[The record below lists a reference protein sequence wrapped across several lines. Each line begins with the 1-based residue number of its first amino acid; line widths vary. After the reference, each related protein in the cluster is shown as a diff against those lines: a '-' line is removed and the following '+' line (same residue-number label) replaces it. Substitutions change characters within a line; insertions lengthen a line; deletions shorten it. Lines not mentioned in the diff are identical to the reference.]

1 MPNTAY
7 SNLLQH
13 LHRAQPT
20 LPLETIQ
27 SALAFHIANQSP
39 LPTPLAATAITSPL
53 FLTHPLNL
61 SRLQVLSNSFRH
73 ALHLKYTLFSGP
85 RQGFFERSNST
96 RLTEWTSSLMKG
108 LQGGD
113 SLLRLA
119 AASGVLQG
127 LDDLRTQAKVNSSGT
142 GLDNSHPANTYPVL
156 GAIKAKVEDEV
167 VIAFAELMDQEG
179 VAREWESEFQQTAP
193 LSNSIQDQV
202 PSFSISLLTISLIL
216 AAQSLPLVAP
226 SKLKALP
233 LAALSQLLTS
243 CIIETFNRGDFL
255 QESPTSTMLRPHIAS
270 LSRLEAFVLSL
281 SLDSRPREGLTAAQ
295 NTLNH
300 LRSMA
305 ERVAEQIPQLLA
317 TTISPPSTSTGPF
330 FTLKTL
336 LFSVIMISDSV
347 LSACVYVPPSH
358 YHLSATSSLSSPASL
373 SLTTILT
380 LSHLSF
386 VVSQF
391 GGISSSGTS
400 EEASFKELRKTTYLA
415 LDILASGSSDV
426 SERLLDELMDSRS
439 PSVASN
445 QPLGFQVRQ
454 PETVARSLVEEI
466 IVLAQTSFALSCVE
480 QLVPVLG
487 VKYIRGPVWTLVE
500 PNLIQQ
506 FLDQL
511 RRETFESAHSV
522 VLAILNANVAT
533 IDTSTYALETPALNL
548 GEDVALDDMTL
559 SDFCVRLVPFYT
571 HCLIQNSAPGELST
585 SQLRIAYASL
595 IRSACNS
602 VSSQPLENDD
612 PSKFSLAWYS
622 MGELL
627 LAIRNLENDESHLEQ
642 KHRLRLTFVS
652 CVSTLPLALLGRFFE
667 EIDRLDEESRG
678 NSADATELVQ
688 QGHKRTELMETL
700 FREISEVVG
709 DREKEFVL
717 RWWSL
722 FVRKNSTSK
731 ARL

>member
-127 LDDLRTQAKVNSSGT
+127 LDDLH
-142 GLDNSHPANTYPVL
+142 NSHPANAYPVL
-156 GAIKAKVEDEV
+156 EAIKAKVEDEV
-167 VIAFAELMDQEG
+167 VIAFAEVMDQEG

-193 LSNSIQDQV
+193 LNNSIQV
-202 PSFSISLLTISLIL
+202 PSLSISLLTISLIL

-255 QESPTSTMLRPHIAS
+255 RESPTSAMLRPHIAS

-295 NTLNH
+295 ITFNH
-300 LRSMA
+300 LRAMA

-347 LSACVYVPPSH
+347 LSSCIYVPPTH
-358 YHLSATSSLSSPASL
+358 YRLSATSSLSSPASL

-426 SERLLDELMDSRS
+426 PERLLDELMDSRS

-445 QPLGFQVRQ
+445 QPLGFR
-454 PETVARSLVEEI
+454 
-466 IVLAQTSFALSCVE
+466 TSFALSCVE

-500 PNLIQQ
+500 PNLIRRRH
-506 FLDQL
+506 L
-511 RRETFESAHSV
+511 RETFESAHSV

-533 IDTSTYALETPALNL
+533 IDTSTYALETPGLNL
-548 GEDVALDDMTL
+548 GEDVARDDMTL

-571 HCLIQNSAPGELST
+571 HCLIQNSGPGELST

-595 IRSACNS
+595 IRSACNF
-602 VSSQPLENDD
+602 VSSQPHENDD

-622 MGELL
+622 MDELL
-627 LAIRNLENDESHLEQ
+627 GAIRNLENDESHLEQ

-652 CVSTLPLALLGRFFE
+652 CVSALPLALLGRFFE
-667 EIDRLDEESRG
+667 EVDRLDEERKGS
-678 NSADATELVQ
+678 SADAIDLVQ
-688 QGHKRTELMETL
+688 QEHKRMELMETL

-717 RWWSL
+717 RWWSS
-722 FVRKNSTSK
+722 FVTKNSTSK
-731 ARL
+731 AKL

>member
-7 SNLLQH
+7 SNLLLH

-127 LDDLRTQAKVNSSGT
+127 LDDLH
-142 GLDNSHPANTYPVL
+142 NSHPANAYPVL
-156 GAIKAKVEDEV
+156 EAIKAKVEDEV
-167 VIAFAELMDQEG
+167 VIAFAEVMDQEG

-193 LSNSIQDQV
+193 LNNSIQV
-202 PSFSISLLTISLIL
+202 PSLSISLLTISLIL

-295 NTLNH
+295 KTLNH

-305 ERVAEQIPQLLA
+305 ERVAEQIPQLLE

-347 LSACVYVPPSH
+347 LSACIYVPPSH

-426 SERLLDELMDSRS
+426 SERLLDELMDS
-439 PSVASN
+439 
-445 QPLGFQVRQ
+445 Q
-454 PETVARSLVEEI
+454 TVARSLVEEI
-466 IVLAQTSFALSCVE
+466 IALAQTSFALSCVE

-500 PNLIQQ
+500 PNLI
-506 FLDQL
+506 
-511 RRETFESAHSV
+511 RRRHSRETFESAHSV

-533 IDTSTYALETPALNL
+533 IDASTHALETPAMNL
-548 GEDVALDDMTL
+548 GEDAALDDMNL

-585 SQLRIAYASL
+585 SQLRIAYVSL

-602 VSSQPLENDD
+602 VSSQPHENDN

-622 MGELL
+622 MDELL
-627 LAIRNLENDESHLEQ
+627 VAIRNLGKDESHLEQ
-642 KHRLRLTFVS
+642 EHRLRLTFVS
-652 CVSTLPLALLGRFFE
+652 CVSALPLALLGRFFE
-667 EIDRLDEESRG
+667 EVDRLDEESRG
-678 NSADATELVQ
+678 SSADAIDLVQ
-688 QGHKRTELMETL
+688 QEHKRMELMETL

-717 RWWSL
+717 RWWSS
-722 FVRKNSTSK
+722 FVTKNSTSK

>member
-127 LDDLRTQAKVNSSGT
+127 LDDL
-142 GLDNSHPANTYPVL
+142 LL
-156 GAIKAKVEDEV
+156 EAIKAKVEDEV
-167 VIAFAELMDQEG
+167 VIAFAEVMDQEG

-193 LSNSIQDQV
+193 LNNSIQDQV
-202 PSFSISLLTISLIL
+202 PSLSISLLTISLIL

-255 QESPTSTMLRPHIAS
+255 RESPTSAMLRPHIAS

-295 NTLNH
+295 ITFNH
-300 LRSMA
+300 LRAMA

-347 LSACVYVPPSH
+347 LSSCIYVPPTH
-358 YHLSATSSLSSPASL
+358 YRLSATSSLSSPASL

-426 SERLLDELMDSRS
+426 PERLLDELMDSRS

-445 QPLGFQVRQ
+445 QPLGFRVGQ

-500 PNLIQQ
+500 PNLIRRRHLYSPPSGIPSSDSTAEQ

-533 IDTSTYALETPALNL
+533 IDTSTYALETPGLNL
-548 GEDVALDDMTL
+548 GEDVARDDMTL

-571 HCLIQNSAPGELST
+571 HCLIQNSGPGELST

-595 IRSACNS
+595 IRSACNF
-602 VSSQPLENDD
+602 VSSQPHENDD

-622 MGELL
+622 MDELL
-627 LAIRNLENDESHLEQ
+627 GAIRNLENDESHLEQ

-652 CVSTLPLALLGRFFE
+652 CVSALPLALLGRFFE
-667 EIDRLDEESRG
+667 EVDRLDEERKGS
-678 NSADATELVQ
+678 SADAIDLVQ
-688 QGHKRTELMETL
+688 QEHKRMELMETL

-717 RWWSL
+717 RWWSS
-722 FVRKNSTSK
+722 FVTKNSTSK
-731 ARL
+731 AKL